1 MVKMEFNENEL
12 LQKISKDDSI
22 AFEALYNHYR
32 TDIYRFIYKFIK
44 SPELSD
50 DLCQEIFIRIW
61 ENRIG
66 LLMIK
71 SFKAYL
77 YTITKNHTL
86 NFLKRASVDSKAMG
100 IIYSSITEKR
110 NEMEDNLIT
119 NEYLT
124 HLRNILNTLPPQSR
138 EVFKLCRQQGHSY
151 DEVAQMLGIS
161 RNCVKKHMV
170 RSMRTLKLSVTKEFG
185 ISLSLFFILI
195 KF

>member
-1 MVKMEFNENEL
+1 MEFNENEL
-12 LQKISKDDSI
+12 IQKISQDDSI

-32 TDIYRFIYKFIK
+32 SDIYRFIYKFIK

-61 ENRIG
+61 ESRNG
-66 LLMIK
+66 LVVIK
-71 SFKAYL
+71 SFKPYL

-100 IIYSSITEKR
+100 VIYSTFSEKR

-119 NEYLT
+119 NEYLN

-161 RNCVKKHMV
+161 RSCVKKHMV
-170 RSMRTLKLSVTKEFG
+170 RSMRTLKLSVVKEFG
-185 ISLSLFFILI
+185 ISLSLFLILT

>member
-1 MVKMEFNENEL
+1 MELNENEL
-12 LQKISKDDSI
+12 LQKISQDDSI

-32 TDIYRFIYKFIK
+32 LDIYRFIYKFIK

-61 ENRIG
+61 ENRNS
-66 LLMIK
+66 LVMIK
-71 SFKAYL
+71 SFKPYL

-100 IIYSSITEKR
+100 VIYSTFSEKR

-119 NEYLT
+119 NEYLN
-124 HLRNILNTLPPQSR
+124 HLRNILNTLPAQSR

-161 RNCVKKHMV
+161 RSCVKKHMV
-170 RSMRTLKLSVTKEFG
+170 RSMRTLKLSVVKEFG
-185 ISLSLFFILI
+185 ISLSIFLI
-195 KF
+195 CTKF

>member
-1 MVKMEFNENEL
+1 MELNENEL
-12 LQKISKDDSI
+12 IQKISQDDSI

-32 TDIYRFIYKFIK
+32 MDIYRFIYKFIK

-61 ENRIG
+61 ESRNN
-66 LLMIK
+66 LVVIK
-71 SFKAYL
+71 SFKPYL

-100 IIYSSITEKR
+100 VIYSTFSEKR

-119 NEYLT
+119 NEYLN
-124 HLRNILNTLPPQSR
+124 HLRNILNTLPAQSR

-161 RNCVKKHMV
+161 RSCVKKHMV
-170 RSMRTLKLSVTKEFG
+170 RSMRTLKLSVVKEFG
-185 ISLSLFFILI
+185 ISLSLFLILT

>member
-1 MVKMEFNENEL
+1 MELNENEL
-12 LQKISKDDSI
+12 IQKISQDDSI

-32 TDIYRFIYKFIK
+32 MDIYRFIYKFIK

-61 ENRIG
+61 ESRNN
-66 LLMIK
+66 LVVIK
-71 SFKAYL
+71 SFKPYL

-100 IIYSSITEKR
+100 VIYSTFSEKR

-119 NEYLT
+119 NEYLN

-161 RNCVKKHMV
+161 RSCVKKHMV
-170 RSMRTLKLSVTKEFG
+170 RSMRTLKLSVVKEFG
-185 ISLSLFFILI
+185 ISLSLFLILT

>member
-1 MVKMEFNENEL
+1 MELNENEL
-12 LQKISKDDSI
+12 IQKISQDDSI

-32 TDIYRFIYKFIK
+32 MDIYRFIYKFIK

-61 ENRIG
+61 ESRNN
-66 LLMIK
+66 LVVIK
-71 SFKAYL
+71 SFKPYL

-100 IIYSSITEKR
+100 VIYSTFSEKR

-119 NEYLT
+119 NEYLN
-124 HLRNILNTLPPQSR
+124 HLHNILNTLPAQSR

-161 RNCVKKHMV
+161 RSCVKKHMV
-170 RSMRTLKLSVTKEFG
+170 RSMRTLKLSVVKEFG
-185 ISLSLFFILI
+185 ISLSLFLILT

>member
-1 MVKMEFNENEL
+1 MELNENEL
-12 LQKISKDDSI
+12 IQKISQDDSI

-32 TDIYRFIYKFIK
+32 MDIYRFIYKFIK

-61 ENRIG
+61 ESRNS
-66 LLMIK
+66 LVVIK
-71 SFKAYL
+71 SFKPYL

-100 IIYSSITEKR
+100 VIYSTFSEKR

-119 NEYLT
+119 NEYLN
-124 HLRNILNTLPPQSR
+124 HLRNILNTLPAQSR

-161 RNCVKKHMV
+161 RSCVKKHMV
-170 RSMRTLKLSVTKEFG
+170 RSMRTLKLSVVKEFG
-185 ISLSLFFILI
+185 ISLSLFLILT

>member
-1 MVKMEFNENEL
+1 MEFNENEL
-12 LQKISKDDSI
+12 IQKISEDDSI

-32 TDIYRFIYKFIK
+32 MDIYRFIYKFIK
-44 SPELSD
+44 APELSD

-61 ENRIG
+61 ENRHS
-66 LLMIK
+66 LVVIK
-71 SFKAYL
+71 SFKPYL

-100 IIYSSITEKR
+100 IIYSSISEKR

-119 NEYLT
+119 NEYLNY
-124 HLRNILNTLPPQSR
+124 LRNILNTLPPQSR

-151 DEVAQMLGIS
+151 DEVAKLLGIS
-161 RNCVKKHMV
+161 RSCVKKHMV
-170 RSMRTLKLSVTKEFG
+170 RSMRTLKLSVVKEFG